1 MLLFNKYALF
11 DIAILLMLVYDIII
25 QEQGIKLL
33 TNAIAAWATSVER
46 HKGKLTVKESPRA
59 VSI

>member
-1 MLLFNKYALF
+1 
-11 DIAILLMLVYDIII
+11 MLVYDII
-25 QEQGIKLL
+25 QEQGIKVL
-33 TNAIAAWATSVER
+33 TNAIAACATSIDR